1 MPIAPTVLCSARF
14 CSGISE
20 TALHT
25 VQAGLKHTL
34 ILPLCPKSRGY
45 RPENT
50 KSHQTPE
57 HGNQSQ
63 HLTTWEL
70 SLLSGMSHK
79 TSPDTV
85 VSCWLDFKNFKQT
98 QEFDRCFESVDAS
111 PVTTRTALQHQCSR
125 QNDNNKKPKTVLLF
139 SFGKTFFN
147 ILLSI

>member
-1 MPIAPTVLCSARF
+1 MPIAPTVLCSARL

-34 ILPLCPKSRGY
+34 ILPLCPKSWDY

-70 SLLSGMSHK
+70 CLLSGMSHEP
-79 TSPDTV
+79 SPDTA

-98 QEFDRCFESVDAS
+98 QEFDRCFESIDTS
-111 PVTTRTALQHQCSR
+111 PVNTSIALQHQCSR
-125 QNDNNKKPKTVLLF
+125 QMTTKNPKPYCYSHLAIHSL
-139 SFGKTFFN
+139 